1 MNHASSQS
9 EAPRI
14 LLVEDDRS
22 IAQIMRLAFEE
33 AGFVVD
39 HACSIAQRDNLLSRG
54 GYDVLVTDVVL
65 EDGDGLSSISDVS
78 QANDGLPVVVVSAQN
93 TFDTAIRA
101 ERGAAF
107 DYLPKPFDIDALVNA
122 AKNAAASR
130 NTAADTRPPTIDAL
144 ELIGRSPAMQEVYRH
159 IVRVLTN
166 DLAVLITGESGT
178 GKELVAQ
185 AIHRH
190 GTRNGRPFVAL
201 NCAAIPKDL
210 LESELFGHERGAFT
224 GASHRNIGAFE
235 LASHGTLFLDEIGDM
250 SIDAQSKVLRA
261 LEGGYIRR
269 IGGRDDIPVD
279 VRIIAAT
286 NQPIAKLID
295 AGAFREDLYYR
306 INIIPIDLPAL
317 RDRGDDIAL
326 LTDHFLAEA
335 AGAGLERRI
344 FSTDARLLLDAHPW
358 RGNVRELR
366 NVVMRACALT
376 REHKVSAHS
385 LRLLLDTPSAHPAV
399 DDPGDGFET
408 AVVKWLE
415 RHTHGADLYG
425 RALSALQKPL
435 FRWALQQTQGNQLH
449 TARKLGINRNTL
461 RKHLVEL
468 GIDPARPISKTQIG
482 SDNCR

>member
-1 MNHASSQS
+1 
-9 EAPRI
+9 
-14 LLVEDDRS
+14 
-22 IAQIMRLAFEE
+22 MR
-33 AGFVVD
+33 
-39 HACSIAQRDNLLSRG
+39 
-54 GYDVLVTDVVL
+54 
-65 EDGDGLSSISDVS
+65 
-78 QANDGLPVVVVSAQN
+78 
-93 TFDTAIRA
+93 
-101 ERGAAF
+101 
-107 DYLPKPFDIDALVNA
+107 K
-122 AKNAAASR
+122 AKC
-130 NTAADTRPPTIDAL
+130 
-144 ELIGRSPAMQEVYRH
+144 
-159 IVRVLTN
+159 
-166 DLAVLITGESGT
+166 
-178 GKELVAQ
+178 
-185 AIHRH
+185 
-190 GTRNGRPFVAL
+190 
-201 NCAAIPKDL
+201 CARWKA
-210 LESELFGHERGAFT
+210 
-224 GASHRNIGAFE
+224 
-235 LASHGTLFLDEIGDM
+235 
-250 SIDAQSKVLRA
+250 
-261 LEGGYIRR
+261 GYIRR

-306 INIIPIDLPAL
+306 INIIPIDLPPL

-468 GIDPARPISKTQIG
+468 GIDPARPISKKQIG